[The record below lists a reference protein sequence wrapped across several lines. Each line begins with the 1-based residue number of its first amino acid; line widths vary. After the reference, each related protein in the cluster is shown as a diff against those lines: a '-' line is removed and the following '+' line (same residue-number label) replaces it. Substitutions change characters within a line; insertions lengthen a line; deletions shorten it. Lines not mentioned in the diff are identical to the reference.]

1 MPPQP
6 CAARYLFAC
15 LVHFI
20 NNAKWM
26 FEMPK
31 IKTVRGAAKR
41 FKKTASG
48 GFKRKHANL
57 RHILTKK
64 STKRKRHLRPK
75 GMVSKGDLGL
85 VIACLPYA

>member
-1 MPPQP
+1 MRNIEEVCSPGW
-6 CAARYLFAC
+6 F
-15 LVHFI
+15 VVI
-20 NNAKWM
+20 NNAKWIYS
-26 FEMPK
+26 MPK

-64 STKRKRHLRPK
+64 TTKRKRHLRPK
-75 GMVSKGDLGL
+75 GMVSKNDLGL
-85 VIACLPYA
+85 VVACLPYA

>member
-1 MPPQP
+1 
-6 CAARYLFAC
+6 
-15 LVHFI
+15 VDI
-20 NNAKWM
+20 K
-26 FEMPK
+26 MPK

-64 STKRKRHLRPK
+64 ATKRKRKLRPK
-75 GMVSKGDLGL
+75 GLVSKGDLGL
-85 VIACLPYA
+85 VVACLPYA